1 MTIKDYIE
9 SAKTL
14 ESIAKKYLG
23 EYWNL
28 YTLERYE
35 SGNIEFS
42 IPNFKLRETL
52 EIVPDETND
61 FITYIQFCYC
71 HNEWNPCMYNRI
83 QNVGIYKKHK
93 GWSKESE
100 DTE

>member
-9 SAKTL
+9 SANTL

-42 IPNFKLRETL
+42 IPNIKLRETL
-52 EIVPDETND
+52 AIVPDETND
-61 FITYIQFCYC
+61 FITYIQFHYC
-71 HNEWNPCMYNRI
+71 KNEWSPCMYNRI
-83 QNVGIYKKHK
+83 QNVGLYKIHK